1 MNPDTGDAAQR
12 RDDLPSLYLITPQPG
27 DERRAFV
34 RALQASLDGLRV
46 RHGEPALVQLRV
58 HGLEPA
64 ARDALAREVLQCCRD
79 HGARLLLGAGAWQ
92 GGSTARLFELGADG
106 VHLPARM
113 LASWREADT
122 PRGQLLA
129 ASCHDLP
136 QRLRAQALHADL
148 VTLSPVLPTASHPGA
163 TTLGWSGLA
172 RLCHDAVPAVY
183 ALGGVGPRHLEA
195 ARAAG
200 AHGVAGIRAFWACN
214 A

>member
-1 MNPDTGDAAQR
+1 MDPDTGNAARR
-12 RDDLPSLYLITPQPG
+12 RDELPSLYLITPQPA
-27 DERRAFV
+27 DEHRAFV
-34 RALQASLDGLRV
+34 RALQASLGRLRML
-46 RHGEPALVQLRV
+46 HGEPVLVQLRV

-64 ARDALAREVLQCCRD
+64 HRDALAREVLRCCRD
-79 HGARLLLGAGAWQ
+79 HGSRLLLGAGAWQ
-92 GGSTARLFELGADG
+92 GESAARLFELGADG

-113 LASWREADT
+113 LASWRVADL

-136 QRLRAQALHADL
+136 QRLRAQALDADL

-183 ALGGVGPRHLEA
+183 ALGGVGPRDLEA

-200 AHGVAGIRAFWACN
+200 AHGVAGIRAFWTFSA
-214 A
+214 